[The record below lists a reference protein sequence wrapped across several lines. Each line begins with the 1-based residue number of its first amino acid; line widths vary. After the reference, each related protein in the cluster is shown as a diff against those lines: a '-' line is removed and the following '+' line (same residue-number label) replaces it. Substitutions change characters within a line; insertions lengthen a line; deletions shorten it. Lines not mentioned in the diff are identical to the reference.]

1 MSNNAV
7 FVPRVLPN
15 LYSRLGWADY
25 AQGRP
30 FPPEYEHWDE
40 KDQRHYER
48 GRLRASGALLAGYA
62 RVPPTEPNDIIDR
75 TNGLKLVPRGRK
87 RDPRTL
93 PRRFT
98 RRLY

>member
-1 MSNNAV
+1 
-7 FVPRVLPN
+7 VPL
-15 LYSRLGWADY
+15 
-25 AQGRP
+25 
-30 FPPEYEHWDE
+30 
-40 KDQRHYER
+40 
-48 GRLRASGALLAGYA
+48 
-62 RVPPTEPNDIIDR
+62 TEPNDIIDR